1 MDDPWD
7 WDVDRVVQELCTP
20 TRSWRSHKVPPQLPP
35 SDQLEASLREH
46 EVDGYI
52 LLTYTDTTDLYRDL
66 GIKKLSWKKELGS
79 AIEQFRQRSPQ
90 YQRHLREQEKGPEND
105 AVPEPQP
112 RLGEAA
118 LDLGRKRLLE
128 ELASFEPLGGS
139 ERRTERMGPA
149 TSPKNF
155 SLLPSP
161 APAPATPSAPEPLMP
176 EPLSTGEPA
185 PKKRRI
191 APTIITTDVDV
202 NAIRHIPTAADEIS
216 GVSPDP
222 SVLPIPAVDP
232 SEAYLGMDAVTR
244 IDIADLDSPIA
255 DSPLTQED
263 KSFSLFHSSHLPRG
277 RRLQM
282 HRLYKRLLLPRR
294 NPARLIPTKP
304 DTVFGT
310 NDPNR
315 DEVLPLYGESDN
327 EYDSETWEEMEA
339 EIGEQG
345 PVGTGATGLETDQVN
360 SIIDEEIQRLVD
372 KWNEH
377 RLPKLVRSA
386 YKVWNEPRRRGY
398 LRLAIDNERRLV
410 HALETRITKYRE
422 KILEQQFYKEAEVR
436 LMSRIMEQTV
446 DEKQTAS
453 WKVGIMS
460 SEKEPP
466 KPAPLPRS
474 SVRKPR
480 KPKHVGDDGSEIL
493 TSESDEDGLSGFIVD
508 DDIPVSDDVPLPP
521 GSPMDLSIH
530 DSPQKGNSIA
540 NGVKDHAMDQH
551 DLEDASELPQTD
563 KALLPGVPSNPRTPS
578 KNRQTEVPVI
588 DLTITPE
595 QRLGPGPRDGSTI
608 MRERRSSIIR
618 IKVPKAEMGSSQ
630 FSSKGQKS
638 MYPSSLIMSIDD
650 LSQVEQIIAQQLKS
664 LGPNFLSYIFTL
676 ASEMKPE
683 EIWKDFILP
692 ALEAPVFP
700 KGPYTE
706 EEMDIVVAF
715 RILRLFDVWLGKEIR
730 GFGHYKRLGDAE
742 KRKIM
747 EDGKITQEEFSRFIN
762 FLDRV
767 GARFDGW
774 SKVKLRKKDE
784 QSDDL
789 QSATAADQAAS
800 ETNLDFYDFNMA
812 EDDIDGEVADGS
824 PSKKRRPKIIRN
836 REAQNLRE
844 TERVLAREQEARKKQ
859 LRANLERL
867 EASGVM
873 MGSQRAMIIN
883 ESKEEN
889 QGFIYVHDEIAPR
902 IKEHQVAGVRFMW
915 DQVVSKSGTR
925 QGCLLAHTMGLGKTM
940 QIVTL
945 LVAISQASA
954 SEDESIR
961 SQIPDELRESRTL
974 IICPPG
980 LVNNWLD
987 EMLLWAPEDHNLG
1000 QFFKIDTAI
1009 PIPERPKLVQ
1019 RWAQD
1024 GGVLVLGYQLLK
1036 SLMNDERLQ
1045 DILLQAP
1052 NLVVA
1057 DEAHYMKNPAS
1068 QTHIAT
1074 ANFKT
1079 QSRIALTGSP
1089 LANNV
1094 EEYHSMIN
1102 WVAPNYLSDLREFR
1116 QDYAHPIRDGLS
1128 VDSTA
1133 YQKRKAM
1140 SRLHALK
1147 TTVGPKVHRLT
1158 IATLKNDIPP
1168 KTEFVL
1174 TVPLTQIQKQ
1184 AYESYVESS
1193 QGRFAVADNATTKI
1207 FASLNNLGLLCT
1219 HPNCFLKFLE
1229 QKGTTKKGKP
1239 KSDEESSVSLPPR
1252 LISEQISLLRK
1263 TKDIDRLFH
1272 SWKIPML
1279 TAILDECRRVGDAV
1293 LVFSQSI
1300 SILDYLENILR
1311 MQKRTVQRLDGS
1323 TAIGS
1328 RQNIVKEFNRNSTE
1342 VFLISTT
1349 AGGVGLNITGAN
1361 RVIIFD
1367 FKFNPQHEQQA
1378 VGRAYR
1384 IGQTKPVFVYRFV
1397 SGGTFE
1403 ETLLS
1408 RSIFK
1413 MQLADRVVD
1422 KKNPIPKASHFGELF
1437 KMPFE
1442 PEQKDISQ
1450 HRGRDTVIDRLVDS
1464 ELRAGLRSIILMDTF
1479 QEESLED
1486 SKLSADE
1493 HQEAEMLVAQQEARR
1508 AGKPW
1513 HPAPSVIQEHGEGLG
1528 YSQQIVRESGIVS
1541 GPMPAAVA
1549 APSDSRASPRSAAT
1563 PPQNAAA
1570 TPTLPAQATTV
1581 RPEQPSLG
1589 QRLQPT
1595 MGASTGIRNA
1605 DNIPRREEASQ
1616 ATNLSANAFNA
1627 ELKRLFEIDAI
1638 APNVQEKRRQLA
1650 QAVVASVEEQENQ
1663 RPFDEQRKAKWA
1675 IVEAASSPRFV
1686 EALDR
1691 GLLAPQQLATMDAAS
1706 VETRRQ
1712 RFDAMSGEDWKTFIA
1727 EDSRDGD
1734 PEHLQDALRKM
1745 ASTPERDSES
1755 SRKSHRMEDVEALRA
1770 VMERRQSNKPSAA
1783 NGSNPRLPSWAK
1795 KAVANHGKQGRIAPP
1810 SKPVQSPTNSTATPR
1825 PLPRSPFT

>member
-7 WDVDRVVQELCTP
+7 WDVDRVVQEFCTP

-66 GIKKLSWKKELGS
+66 GIKKLSWKKEFGN
-79 AIEQFRQRSPQ
+79 AIEQLRRRSPQ
-90 YQRHLREQEKGPEND
+90 YQCHLREHEKGPENGD
-105 AVPEPQP
+105 IPDPQP
-112 RLGEAA
+112 QLGESTG
-118 LDLGRKRLLE
+118 DLGKKRLLE
-128 ELASFEPLGGS
+128 ELASFESLGDS
-139 ERRTERMGPA
+139 ERRTERMGP
-149 TSPKNF
+149 SPPPKNF
-155 SLLPSP
+155 CLLPSP
-161 APAPATPSAPEPLMP
+161 APAPAIPSAPEPLRP
-176 EPLSTGEPA
+176 EPHSTGEPA
-185 PKKRRI
+185 QKKRRI

-202 NAIRHIPTAADEIS
+202 NAIRNIPTAADEIS
-216 GVSPDP
+216 GVSPDH

-244 IDIADLDSPIA
+244 IDIADLDSPVA
-255 DSPLTQED
+255 DNPLTQED
-263 KSFSLFHSSHLPRG
+263 KSLSLFHSSHLPRG
-277 RRLQM
+277 RCLQM

-294 NPARLIPTKP
+294 SPARLIPTKP
-304 DTVFGT
+304 DTVFGA

-315 DEVLPLYGESDN
+315 DEVLPLYGESDG

-345 PVGTGATGLETDQVN
+345 AVGTGATGLETDQVN
-360 SIIDEEIQRLVD
+360 SIIDEEIQRFVD

-377 RLPKLVRSA
+377 RLPKLVRNA
-386 YKVWNEPRRRGY
+386 YKVWNQPRRRGY
-398 LRLAIDNERRLV
+398 LRLAMDNERRLV
-410 HALETRITKYRE
+410 HALEARITKYRE
-422 KILEQQFYKEAEVR
+422 EILEQQFFKEADVR

-453 WKVGIMS
+453 WKVSIMS
-460 SEKEPP
+460 SENEPP

-480 KPKHVGDDGSEIL
+480 KPKPVGDDGSEIL
-493 TSESDEDGLSGFIVD
+493 TSESDGNDLNGFIFD
-508 DDIPVSDDVPLPP
+508 DGIPLSDDVSPPP
-521 GSPMDLSIH
+521 GSPMDLSVH
-530 DSPQKGNSIA
+530 DSPQKGNGTA
-540 NGVKDHAMDQH
+540 NGVKDHPMDQH
-551 DLEDASELPQTD
+551 VLEDASELAQSD
-563 KALLPGVPSNPRTPS
+563 KALVPGVPSNPRTPL
-578 KNRQTEVPVI
+578 KARQTQVPVI

-595 QRLGPGPRDGSTI
+595 LSLGPGPHDRSAAI
-608 MRERRSSIIR
+608 RERRIR
-618 IKVPKAEMGSSQ
+618 TKVPKAETASSQ
-630 FSSKGQKS
+630 SSSKGQK
-638 MYPSSLIMSIDD
+638 YKYASSLIMSIDD
-650 LSQVEQIIAQQLKS
+650 LSQVEQIVAQQLRS

-692 ALEAPVFP
+692 ALEVPMFP
-700 KGPYTE
+700 QVPYTE

-730 GFGHYKRLGDAE
+730 GFGHYKRLDVAE

-747 EDGKITQEEFSRFIN
+747 EDGKITQEEFSRFVN

-774 SKVKLRKKDE
+774 SKVKLRKRDE
-784 QSDDL
+784 QSDNL
-789 QSATAADQAAS
+789 QSTTAVDQAAS
-800 ETNLDFYDFNMA
+800 ETNPDFDDFNMA

-844 TERVLAREQEARKKQ
+844 IERVLAQEQEARKKQ

-867 EASGVM
+867 EASGVV

-902 IKEHQVAGVRFMW
+902 IKEHQVAGIRFMW

-940 QIVTL
+940 QIITL

-961 SQIPDELRESRTL
+961 SQIPDELRESKTL

-987 EMLLWAPEDHNLG
+987 EMLFWAPEDHNLG

-1045 DILLQAP
+1045 DLLLQAP

-1068 QTHIAT
+1068 KTHIAT
-1074 ANFKT
+1074 ANFET

-1193 QGRFAVADNATTKI
+1193 QRRFADADNATTKI
-1207 FASLNNLGLLCT
+1207 FASLNTLGLLCT

-1239 KSDEESSVSLPPR
+1239 KSDEESSVSLPAH
-1252 LISEQISLLRK
+1252 LVSDQISLLRK

-1272 SWKIPML
+1272 SWKIPMV
-1279 TAILDECRRVGDAV
+1279 TAILDECRRVGDGV

-1300 SILDYLENILR
+1300 PALDYLENILR

-1328 RQNIVKEFNRNSTE
+1328 RQNMVKEFNRNGTE

-1442 PEQKDISQ
+1442 PEQKDLSQ
-1450 HRGRDTVIDRLVDS
+1450 HRGRDTVIDCLLDS

-1493 HQEAEMLVAQQEARR
+1493 RQEAAMLVAQQEARR

-1513 HPAPSVIQEHGEGLG
+1513 HPAPVIEEHGVGLG
-1528 YSQQIVRESGIVS
+1528 YSQQIAHDSGIVS
-1541 GPMPAAVA
+1541 GPTPATVA
-1549 APSDSRASPRSAAT
+1549 APSDGRASPGNAAT

-1570 TPTLPAQATTV
+1570 TPTLQAQATTV
-1581 RPEQPSLG
+1581 RPERPSLG
-1589 QRLQPT
+1589 QHLQPT

-1605 DNIPRREEASQ
+1605 DKIPGRGEASQ
-1616 ATNLSANAFNA
+1616 ATNLSANVFNA

-1638 APNVQEKRRQLA
+1638 VPNVQEKRRQLA
-1650 QAVVASVEEQENQ
+1650 QAIVTSFEEQENQ
-1663 RPFDEQRKAKWA
+1663 RPSDEQRKAKWA
-1675 IVEAASSPRFV
+1675 VVEAANSPRFV
-1686 EALDR
+1686 EAVDR
-1691 GLLAPQQLATMDAAS
+1691 GLLTPQRLATMDAAS
-1706 VETRRQ
+1706 VEARRQ
-1712 RFDAMSGEDWKTFIA
+1712 QFDAMSGEDWTIFIA
-1727 EDSRDGD
+1727 EDTRNGD

-1755 SRKSHRMEDVEALRA
+1755 SRKSHRMDDVLALQA

-1783 NGSNPRLPSWAK
+1783 NGSSPRLPGWAK
-1795 KAVANHGKQGRIAPP
+1795 KAVASQGKQGRIAPP
-1810 SKPVQSPTNSTATPR
+1810 SEPVQPPTNSTTPR